1 MRGFILKC
9 DAMSLGGFFVVLKL
23 IPVASRGHAADARR
37 GWRGSARTE
46 RRQRRHGGQG
56 RPRWVG
62 AARWAGPTEVG
73 KGDAATVGGGD
84 GRRRAILLFSE
95 QVSCVMSGNDG

>member
-9 DAMSLGGFFVVLKL
+9 GAMSLGGFFIVLKL

-37 GWRGSARTE
+37 GWTE

-73 KGDAATVGGGD
+73 KGGAATVGGGD

-95 QVSCVMSGNDG
+95 QVSCVMSGNGG